1 MICLRSQTRTA
12 RTTKRCRDCLTP
24 IRHGDRYVDAAMADE
39 GRAYSWPSHEPCAAE
54 VARLCDHDG
63 VEEGSLVNYFERA
76 DLSPEY
82 LAWLDARRA
91 P

>member
-1 MICLRSQTRTA
+1 MICLRSHTRTA
-12 RTTKRCRDCLTP
+12 RTRKTCRDCLTP
-24 IRHGDRYVDAAMADE
+24 ICPGDRYVDSAFSDG

-54 VARLCDHDG
+54 VARLCDDDG
-63 VEEGSLVNYFERA
+63 VPEGSLVNYFERS

-82 LAWLDARRA
+82 LAWSDARRG